1 MTKSQ
6 LIDKISE
13 KLAGSLGKKD
23 NELIVNTVFRDMS
36 NSLKEGD
43 KIEIRGFGSFKIIER
58 GERLGRNPK
67 TGEKVKVARK
77 KAVFFKTG
85 KDLKERVDK

>member
-13 KLAGSLGKKD
+13 KMSVSLGKKD
-23 NELIVNTVFRDMS
+23 NELIVNTLFNDMS
-36 NSLKEGD
+36 NALKEGD

-58 GERLGRNPK
+58 AERIGRNPK
-67 TGEKVKVARK
+67 TGEKVSVAKK
-77 KAVFFKTG
+77 KAIFFKTG
-85 KDLKERVDK
+85 KELKERVDK

>member
-13 KLAGSLGKKD
+13 KLAGSLDKKD
-23 NELIVNTVFRDMS
+23 NELIVNTLFQDMS
-36 NSLKEGD
+36 DALKKGD

-58 GERLGRNPK
+58 AERIGRNPK
-67 TGEKVKVARK
+67 TGEKVNVAKK

-85 KDLKERVDK
+85 KELKERVDK

>member
-13 KLAGSLGKKD
+13 KLSVSLGKKD
-23 NELIVNTVFRDMS
+23 NELIVNTLFKDMS
-36 NSLKEGD
+36 DALKEGD

-58 GERLGRNPK
+58 AERIGRNPK
-67 TGEKVKVARK
+67 TGEKVSVAKK

-85 KDLKERVDK
+85 KELKERVDK